1 MSWTVQFTACMVCQP
16 QQRSL
21 RRSIGHNTKKESI
34 HIMKFT
40 SRYISTLVTSLVV
53 LGASLSPALRAQV
66 ASQSQAQSATD
77 SQTIGSS
84 STAASDVDKT
94 SSSTHDGQLMA
105 TSSEPDP
112 QASSSAPA
120 AQDQT
125 PAAATPPA
133 APTPLPNP
141 TMTAPLAT
149 AAPAHTFDA
158 GPFGTVAITGILS
171 GMGMV
176 QNNWIPGDKSSNW
189 DVSNAQIF
197 VQKTTGWWQFY
208 LQGGAYNILAA
219 GLPFLSTG
227 HTLSNLFGPLP
238 VGYVKFVKGGF
249 SAQIGEL
256 PTLIGAEYTFDFE
269 NLDIE
274 RGLLWN
280 QENAINRGIQLNETY
295 KKLTLS
301 ASWND
306 GFYSNRYNWIT
317 GTAAYAFNAANTVS
331 FVAGGNAGVT
341 RSSTFAAPLYQ
352 NNSAIYE
359 LIYTYAKG
367 NWFIQPYWQY
377 TDVPKNKSI
386 GVLNGTSTD
395 GFALLFNY
403 NFKHGISAALRPE
416 YITSSGNSKDG
427 SVNLLYGPGSN
438 AFGFTFTPTW
448 QKGGF
453 FARAD
458 VSVVKASSIAK
469 GAAFGTSG
477 NQDSQTRGVI
487 EAGFMF

>member
-1 MSWTVQFTACMVCQP
+1 
-16 QQRSL
+16 
-21 RRSIGHNTKKESI
+21 
-34 HIMKFT
+34 MKFT

-66 ASQSQAQSATD
+66 ASQSKAQSAAD
-77 SQTIGSS
+77 SQTIGSI

-105 TSSEPDP
+105 TASEPDP

-141 TMTAPLAT
+141 SMTAPLST

-158 GPFGTVAITGILS
+158 GPFGTLSVTGILS
-171 GMGMV
+171 GIGLV
-176 QNNWIPGDKSSNW
+176 QSNYLPAPIDKSTHW
-189 DVSNAQIF
+189 DLSNAQIF

-208 LQGGAYNILAA
+208 LQGGAYNINSL
-219 GLPFLSTG
+219 GFSYLETD
-227 HTLSNLFGPLP
+227 HTMSNLWGPLP
-238 VGYVKFVKGGF
+238 VGYMKFVKGGF
-249 SAQIGEL
+249 SAEIGEL

-269 NLDIE
+269 NLNIE

-280 QENAINRGIQLNETY
+280 QETAISKGIQLNEAY
-295 KKLTLS
+295 KKLSLS
-301 ASWND
+301 VSWND
-306 GFYSNRYNWIT
+306 GFDSNRYNWIS
-317 GTAAYAFNAANTVS
+317 GSAAVAFNAANTLS

-341 RSSTFAAPLYQ
+341 RTSTFAAPLYQ
-352 NNSAIYE
+352 NNSSIYNV
-359 LIYTYAKG
+359 IYTYSHG
-367 NWFIQPYWQY
+367 NWFVQPYWQY
-377 TDVPKNKSI
+377 TYVPKNNSI
-386 GVLNGTSTD
+386 GVGKATSTD

-403 NFKHGISAALRPE
+403 NFKHGVSTAFRPE
-416 YITSSGNSKDG
+416 YISSSGSTIDH
-427 SVNLLYGPGSN
+427 SVSLLYGPGSN

-453 FARAD
+453 FLRGD
-458 VSVVKASSIAK
+458 VSVVKLSDFSN
-469 GAAFGTSG
+469 GSGFGKTF
-477 NQDSQTRGVI
+477 NKDSQTRGVI